1 MGSLQDIVIMNRSIA
16 LIFLSLI
23 LQLVD
28 AISGRVELLT
38 SESFKSVALNR
49 SKYVF
54 VYFHSSNCVNCEDF
68 SGVISDLADV
78 MKNRHN
84 IIIASVD
91 VDQEDVEEEPGSL
104 ILYKSGDNAEVRFE
118 ERSKTVKTLT
128 SLHCR
133 VGLSQSNSVRDRNK
147 RYNLEHTDKF
157 VRDEL

>member
-1 MGSLQDIVIMNRSIA
+1 MNRSVA
-16 LIFLSLI
+16 VIFISLI
-23 LQLVD
+23 LIHVVD

-54 VYFHSSNCVNCEDF
+54 IYFHSSNCVNCEDF

-91 VDQEDVEEEPGSL
+91 VDQEDVEEEAGSL

-118 ERSKTVKTLT
+118 ERIKTVKTL
-128 SLHCR
+128 SHFLELHCR
-133 VGLSQSNSVRDRNK
+133 VGLTQSNSVRDRNK

-157 VRDEL
+157 IRDEL

>member
-1 MGSLQDIVIMNRSIA
+1 MMNRSIA
-16 LIFLSLI
+16 VIFVSLI
-23 LQLVD
+23 LLVVD
-28 AISGRVELLT
+28 AISGRVEFLT

-91 VDQEDVEEEPGSL
+91 VDQEDVEEEAGSL

-118 ERSKTVKTLT
+118 ERIKTVKTL
-128 SLHCR
+128 SHFLELHCR
-133 VGLSQSNSVRDRNK
+133 VGLTQSNSVRDRNK
-147 RYNLEHTDKF
+147 RYNLEHTDQF